1 MSVLSKHVYA
11 CILVLCLGIVY
22 LVLSSNSTPSVL
34 TKCECMSL
42 VHDDVPSNHDTR
54 TWCINTY
61 NMNIDTTTGVW
72 VVGK

>member
-22 LVLSSNSTPSVL
+22 LVLSSNSTSSTL
-34 TKCECMSL
+34 TKRECISL

-54 TWCINTY
+54 TWCINEY
-61 NMNIDTTTGVW
+61 DMYINTTTGVW